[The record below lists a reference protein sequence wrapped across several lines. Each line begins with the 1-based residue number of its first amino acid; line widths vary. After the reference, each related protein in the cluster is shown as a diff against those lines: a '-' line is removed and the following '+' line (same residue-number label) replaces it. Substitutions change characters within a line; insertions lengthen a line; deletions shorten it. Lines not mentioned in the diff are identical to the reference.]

1 LRQFCLNRTPEL
13 EISSMRTI
21 VEEYLRTLFY
31 LATIA
36 IVTVATISIA
46 VVILKADLAA
56 LLLQRLASPS

>member
-1 LRQFCLNRTPEL
+1 
-13 EISSMRTI
+13 
-21 VEEYLRTLFY
+21 LRTLFY